1 MTMKVRQV
9 VRLIEADGWRLVR
22 QRGSHRQFK
31 HATKP
36 GRVTPAGND
45 GDDVK
50 VGTLASILRQARLK
64 GWGS

>member
-1 MTMKVRQV
+1 MTMKIRQV
-9 VRLIEADGWRLVR
+9 IKLIEADGWRLVR
-22 QRGSHRQFK
+22 QRGSHRQFT

-36 GRVTPAGND
+36 GRVTIAGND
-45 GDDVK
+45 GDDLK

>member
-9 VRLIEADGWRLVR
+9 IRLIEADGWRLVR
-22 QRGSHRQFK
+22 RRGSHRQFT

-36 GRVTPAGND
+36 GRVTIGND
-45 GDDVK
+45 GDEVK
-50 VGTLASILRQARLK
+50 AGTLASILRQARLK

>member
-22 QRGSHRQFK
+22 QRGGHRQFK

-36 GRVTPAGND
+36 GRVTIAGND